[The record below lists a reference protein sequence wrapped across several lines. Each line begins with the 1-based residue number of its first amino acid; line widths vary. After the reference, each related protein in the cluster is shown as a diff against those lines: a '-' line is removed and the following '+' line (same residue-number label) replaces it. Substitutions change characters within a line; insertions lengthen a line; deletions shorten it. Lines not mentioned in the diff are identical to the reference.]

1 MLSLQASPRAF
12 RPVVLAALA
21 AVILGLS
28 VSPVFGQYFG
38 RNKVQY
44 EKFDYKILKT
54 EHFDIYFYPEEE
66 AAIKVAGQLAERWH
80 ARLSRILGHSLRGR
94 QPLIIY
100 ASHPQFEQTTVLS
113 ELISEGTGGVTESFK
128 RRIILP
134 FGASL
139 EDTDHVIGHELV
151 HAFQYDMSSAAG
163 PVPGQGAS
171 GGGIE
176 RTPLWMIEGAAE
188 YFTIGPVD
196 PHTAMLMRDLL
207 NQKKMPTVKDLQ
219 DYYKYF
225 PYRFG
230 QAVFA

>member
-134 FGASL
+134 FGA
-139 EDTDHVIGHELV
+139 
-151 HAFQYDMSSAAG
+151 
-163 PVPGQGAS
+163 
-171 GGGIE
+171 
-176 RTPLWMIEGAAE
+176 
-188 YFTIGPVD
+188 
-196 PHTAMLMRDLL
+196 
-207 NQKKMPTVKDLQ
+207 
-219 DYYKYF
+219 
-225 PYRFG
+225 
-230 QAVFA
+230 